1 MVQKFINTQYYRLH
15 IITLI
20 FGMILYNP
28 LDIKFMDE
36 LCAFLLLILLGYSII
51 KSQDWSLNKAFLYI
65 LGIFAFYFFYSIYIY
80 SNSIKGIITDFIIQM
95 KPYLGFFAVYQLK
108 PDFDKPQKK
117 LLQDICIVCWFLL
130 VPIGIIGIFDPFFIG
145 TVMKHPT
152 YFAAA
157 IVALSI
163 TFLLCS
169 QYTMKDKIIFIIML
183 SIGLASTR
191 SKFYGFFALSVV
203 TVLYFGNINN
213 FKLNLKNIYIIILTL
228 TVIIF
233 LAWNKIELYFLQ
245 GLTGEKEKDLIAR
258 FVLYSTSIDIFKDYF
273 PFGSGFASFATHA
286 SGAYYSDIYS
296 EYGIESVWGLSKNG
310 WEFIADTYYPSLAQF
325 GIAGI
330 IFYCSFWIYILKKA
344 FIFFLKTK
352 NAKYITIALLITGY
366 IAIENIAD
374 ASITSNRGLFM
385 MMTLGLTLTE
395 LKREESNN
403 HL

>member
-1 MVQKFINTQYYRLH
+1 
-15 IITLI
+15 
-20 FGMILYNP
+20 
-28 LDIKFMDE
+28 
-36 LCAFLLLILLGYSII
+36 
-51 KSQDWSLNKAFLYI
+51 
-65 LGIFAFYFFYSIYIY
+65 
-80 SNSIKGIITDFIIQM
+80 
-95 KPYLGFFAVYQLK
+95 
-108 PDFDKPQKK
+108 
-117 LLQDICIVCWFLL
+117 
-130 VPIGIIGIFDPFFIG
+130 
-145 TVMKHPT
+145 
-152 YFAAA
+152 
-157 IVALSI
+157 
-163 TFLLCS
+163 
-169 QYTMKDKIIFIIML
+169 
-183 SIGLASTR
+183 
-191 SKFYGFFALSVV
+191 
-203 TVLYFGNINN
+203 
-213 FKLNLKNIYIIILTL
+213 KNISIIILTL